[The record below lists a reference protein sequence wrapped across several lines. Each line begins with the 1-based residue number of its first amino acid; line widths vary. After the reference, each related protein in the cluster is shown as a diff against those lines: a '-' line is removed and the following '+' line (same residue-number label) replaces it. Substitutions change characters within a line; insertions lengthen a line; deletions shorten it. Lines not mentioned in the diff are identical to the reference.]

1 MLSLLTSSLP
11 LPAADSARPEV
22 TARELHTMVI
32 LTTFAALLALEV
44 RFGRRD
50 RPAKVFRQSYLT
62 NLSTFILNDTLLSL
76 LSVSSLMAIASR
88 YAQGGFLDPI
98 TSPLGKAVAS
108 FFLLDLT
115 LYLWHKA
122 SHAYEC
128 LWMFHKV
135 HHSDRCMNVSTAF
148 RLHFME
154 AFLTTLVKAA
164 FILVMGV
171 DSMIV
176 LASEAVITLCVMFH
190 HSNLS
195 FRAEHQLGR
204 LIVVPYLHRV
214 HHSTE
219 RAEHDHNYGFVFSFW
234 DRIFGTLEELEP
246 RELGLKHV
254 ETQGFLELVKFG
266 LTRPVAPAPRSVHAM
281 VAEAAYYKAERRGF
295 APGWEM
301 ADWLDAEKETLDQTE
316 SNSGS

>member
-1 MLSLLTSSLP
+1 MLNLLTSSLT
-11 LPAADSARPEV
+11 LPTADSARPEV

-32 LTTFAALLALEV
+32 LAAFAALLALEA

-50 RPAKVFRQSYLT
+50 RPAKVFRQSYLA
-62 NLSTFILNDTLLSL
+62 NLGTFILNDTLLSL
-76 LSVSSLMAIASR
+76 LSVSSLMALASR
-88 YAQGGFLDPI
+88 QTEGGLLEPI
-98 TSPLGKAVAS
+98 TNPVEKAVAA
-108 FFLLDLT
+108 FILLDLT

-122 SHAYEC
+122 NHAYEC

-154 AFLTTLVKAA
+154 VFLTTLVKAA

-176 LASEAVITLCVMFH
+176 LASETVITLCVMFH

-195 FRAEHQLGR
+195 FRAERQLGR

-234 DRIFGTLEELEP
+234 DWIFGTRKELEP

-254 ETQGFLELVKFG
+254 GEQGFLELVKFG
-266 LTRPVAPAPRSVHAM
+266 LTRLVAPAPRSVHAM

-301 ADWLDAEKETLDQTE
+301 ADWLDAEKETLE
-316 SNSGS
+316 RMNRNLGS